1 MNWFS
6 SISLILDKWK
16 SYAYF
21 FLLNH
26 LRYTKMPH
34 WEGCWDSICIIDKHE
49 EQVLS
54 ESIPCL
60 VCFHLVVD
68 LRHSILLA
76 RILTISSSRPI
87 IVWFPLLANLV
98 KCQLSSP
105 AGSLANCL
113 LPGKSLS
120 AQKIVNPYCLMPLLS
135 LKFSLLFL
143 FSSFKINYVREIWL

>member
-6 SISLILDKWK
+6 SISLILYKWK
-16 SYAYF
+16 SCAYS

-26 LRYTKMPH
+26 LRYTKMPQ

-60 VCFHLVVD
+60 VCFHLIVG